1 MSLLN
6 TTDAIIFR
14 KKKKNFP
21 KQLARKG
28 VTIAKERVSHSTE
41 VQETLLAF
49 RQTYCDLASR
59 VMFSDAV
66 IRYAERSRG
75 TVIYQKENS
84 TVSVRLG
91 RDEYSCC
98 GLFVCVCDPV
108 FWSTR
113 AFYRGTM

>member
-14 KKKKNFP
+14 KKNFP

-49 RQTYCDLASR
+49 RQTYCDLASC

-66 IRYAERSRG
+66 IRYGAERSRG

-91 RDEYSCC
+91 RDEYTCC
-98 GLFVCVCDPV
+98 GLFVCVFDPV